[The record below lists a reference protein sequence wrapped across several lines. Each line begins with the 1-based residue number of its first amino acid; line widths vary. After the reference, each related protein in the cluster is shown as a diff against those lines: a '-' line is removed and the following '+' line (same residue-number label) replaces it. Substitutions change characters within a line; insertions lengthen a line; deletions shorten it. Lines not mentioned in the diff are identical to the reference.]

1 MWCYRRILKV
11 PYTAHVT
18 NSAVLKRVSLEHAN
32 LLTTKQKRRM
42 MYIGHVLRGS
52 SGSELRDILIEQ
64 VQQKNVGKGRRK
76 TFWFDEDW
84 SLIENNEN
92 KNIKLTLLIRRA
104 QKRRLWKQFID
115 SYCFVE
121 PTLTKEDGASC

>member
-11 PYTAHVT
+11 RYTAHLT
-18 NSAVLKRVSLEHAN
+18 NSPILKRVSLEHAI
-32 LLTTKQKRRM
+32 LLTTIRKIRM

-52 SGSELRDILIEQ
+52 SGSELRDILIEE

-76 TFWFDEDW
+76 PFWFDEPW

-92 KNIKLTLLIRRA
+92 KNIKQT
-104 QKRRLWKQFID
+104 
-115 SYCFVE
+115 
-121 PTLTKEDGASC
+121 